1 MGRNLERRVE
11 LMIPV
16 EDSRARRRILR
27 LLEAFFQDNTQ
38 ASKILPDGS
47 SERLKPAPG
56 EKKFRAQEHFFKE
69 ARRTAKAREQ
79 ERAMTFEPHVP
90 K

>member
-1 MGRNLERRVE
+1 
-11 LMIPV
+11 MIPV

-27 LLEAFFQDNTQ
+27 LLDAFFQDNTQ

-47 SERLKPAPG
+47 SERLRPAAG

-69 ARRTAKAREQ
+69 ARRTAKAREP